1 MLKRSEGSIPF
12 LAAVL
17 LGAALLPGQWVPT
30 RQYGTR
36 EGLAQSQVNAMVQ
49 DARGYLWAATHGGL
63 SRFNGRRF
71 TTFTTLNGLP
81 DDVLSCLAADREGRV
96 WVGADSGRV
105 ALWDGRSLRELPEP
119 DPARRTPITALL
131 ALPGGRVLLGT
142 ESGLW
147 TGSEAGFERADP
159 GPVRGIVADGE
170 GGAWVLGDALARWG
184 GRRLEPFP
192 VELPEP
198 ASRLVAVC
206 PDGAAMWM
214 VRDDGLVL
222 HWKDRRW
229 ARFQVPV
236 QEPKAAVPRPGGGL
250 WVGGR
255 NGLWLLRPDGR
266 VEYHRLKSNEPTTP
280 VASLLV
286 DREGSL
292 WIGTFTEGMV
302 QEIAMPLTLF
312 TRESGLASTT
322 VWSFAEGPL
331 SGCVWMGSESNGLL
345 GWCEGK
351 GWVEPVGPARGLPS
365 PRAIAVAA
373 APDGGV
379 WVGTHRG
386 LAFVQGGTVRR
397 VWGAGDGLPDP
408 YIRALLLDPDGALW
422 VGTAGGLARLAQG
435 RWTAW
440 IPDGGMPCPVIRGLA
455 RDGRGNLWVATHS
468 CGLLRFDGWA
478 FESFDARRG
487 LPNDRVWC
495 VMADTEDRV
504 WAGTDGG
511 LWVHPQDG
519 RPDFTL
525 GLEHGLPSLNVL
537 FLLQD
542 ADGDVWVG
550 TTRGTARLSPAGRV
564 RRIYTAT
571 DGFSDSEAAEN
582 AALMDRQ
589 GRLWFGFAYGVTRVD
604 AGNRDPELPTPVPVI
619 ERLLINGGEAGDRFP
634 LAGGA
639 MPEAPTIELEAGA
652 SELRFEFA
660 ALTFLSPAG
669 VRFRFMLEGY
679 DPEWSMPT
687 EEDHVTYRNI
697 PPGRYRFLVKAMAG
711 KAWSE
716 RPAALRLVLHPAWY
730 ATAWFRSLAGGGA
743 LLLLGGLLWMR
754 IAGERRQKARLEHEV
769 AQRTAELREANR
781 LILEQNRQLE
791 AMSRTDPLTGLGNRR
806 VIEEQLPLEIALQRR
821 EMLRMPPGDMGR
833 HFGLALFMLDL
844 DDFKPVNDR
853 LGHDM
858 GDLVLKSVGES
869 FQRSLREV
877 DLCVRWGGDEFLVLC
892 RSLDR
897 KGVLEVT
904 GRLVEEVAHLRISGP
919 GRPAVAVTPSVGFV
933 AYPFRRDG
941 LLFSSQWGLLVQA
954 ADRYLYLAKQRGRA
968 RACGAVVAGR
978 GEDGVTEEETVRRI
992 LASPD
997 APPAGLEFHEVTVQ
1011 ARLGPPFPTPG

>member
-1 MLKRSEGSIPF
+1 MPKRRAGFIPL
-12 LAAVL
+12 LAAAL

-119 DPARRTPITALL
+119 DPARRTPVTALL
-131 ALPGGRVLLGT
+131 ALPGGRVLLGM
-142 ESGLW
+142 ENGLW
-147 TGSEAGFERADP
+147 VGSEAGFERVDP
-159 GPVRGIVADGE
+159 DPVREIVPDEE
-170 GGAWVLGDALARWG
+170 GGAWVLGEALARWG

-192 VELPEP
+192 AELPEP
-198 ASRLVAVC
+198 ASRLVAVR
-206 PDGAAMWM
+206 PDGGAIWM
-214 VRDDGLVL
+214 LRDDGLVL
-222 HWKDRRW
+222 QWRDRRW

-250 WVGGR
+250 WIGGR

-266 VEYHRLKSNEPTTP
+266 VEYHRLKSNEPATP

-302 QEIAMPLTLF
+302 QEISMPLTLF

-322 VWSFAEGPL
+322 VWSFAEDPL
-331 SGCVWMGSESNGLL
+331 SGCVWMGSESEGLL
-345 GWCEGK
+345 EWCEGR
-351 GWVEPVGPARGLPS
+351 GWAGPIGTGLGLPS

-373 APDGGV
+373 APGGGV

-386 LAFVQGGTVRR
+386 LALVRGGAVQR

-408 YIRALLLDPDGALW
+408 YIRALLPDPGGALW
-422 VGTAGGLARLAQG
+422 VGTAGGLARLDG
-435 RWTAW
+435 ERWTTWTPA
-440 IPDGGMPCPVIRGLA
+440 GGMPCPVVRGLA
-455 RDGRGNLWVATHS
+455 RDPGGNLWVATHS
-468 CGLLRFDGWA
+468 CGLLQFDGGA
-478 FESFDARRG
+478 FETFDTRRG

-495 VMADTEDRV
+495 VMADSAGRV

-537 FLLQD
+537 FLLED
-542 ADGDVWVG
+542 AAGDIWAG
-550 TTRGTARLSPAGRV
+550 TTRGTARLSPEGRL
-564 RRIYTAT
+564 RRVYTAA

-589 GRLWFGFAYGVTRVD
+589 GRLWFGFANGVTRLD
-604 AGNRDPELPTPVPVI
+604 AEDRDPELPTPVPVI
-619 ERLLINGGEAGDRFP
+619 ERLLVNGSEVGDRFP
-634 LAGGA
+634 LAGGT
-639 MPEAPTIELEAGA
+639 MSEAAAIELEAGA

-660 ALTFLSPAG
+660 ALSFLSPAG
-669 VRFRFMLEGY
+669 VRFRFMLERY

-687 EEDHVTYRNI
+687 EEDHVTYRNL
-697 PPGRYRFLVKAMAG
+697 PPGSYRFLLKAMAG

-716 RPAALRLVLHPAWY
+716 RPSALRLVLHPAWY
-730 ATAWFRSLAGGGA
+730 ATSWFRSLAGGGA

-769 AQRTAELREANR
+769 AQRTGELQEANR

-821 EMLRMPPGDMGR
+821 EMQRVPPGDMGR

-844 DDFKPVNDR
+844 DGFKPVNDR

-858 GDLVLKSVGES
+858 GDLVLKGVGVS

-897 KGVLEVT
+897 KGVLEVA
-904 GRLVEEVAHLRISGP
+904 GRLVEEIAHLRISGP
-919 GRPAVAVTPSVGFV
+919 GQPAVAVTPSVGFV
-933 AYPFRRDG
+933 AYPFRRDC
-941 LLFSSQWGLLVQA
+941 LLASSQWGLLVQA
-954 ADRYLYLAKQRGRA
+954 ADRYLYLAKERGRA
-968 RACGAVVAGR
+968 RACGVVVAGA
-978 GEDGVTEEETVRRI
+978 GEDGVTEEETVRRV
-992 LASPD
+992 LASPHD
-997 APPAGLEFHEVTVQ
+997 PPSGLEFHEVTVQ
-1011 ARLGPPFPTPG
+1011 ARLGPPPPTP